1 MTISTQLT
9 MWPTTKP
16 LLCKILGLDSEAD
29 KCHGL
34 IADGTRRCK
43 LGLSKLNKARISSL
57 LEQIVVQGSLKAV
70 RSILEQLSNLV
81 FCPHIHREK
90 YSKDFLSQWEEKLE
104 KTEDSTIVKKEEE
117 DNKASLSDIESHTE
131 KAGISSQS
139 NPVLSVP
146 QIKVEDKDASN
157 NEALQDTTS
166 VGVKTQSRRI
176 SASSVTIPEAPEAA
190 ALRATGPKHDFERYS
205 AEKSLLEINTKMKEY
220 VRRALS
226 QEEKNNRAVKG
237 VLYTYAF
244 PNHYRDA
251 HPYLKIGF
259 TKEPERR
266 MADWDRKCGYKPEEI
281 SHHTA
286 ENYARVERLVHIQ
299 LANLRMKEYN
309 GCPGCT
315 QKHQEWF
322 NVRSTRASEVISLW
336 CDWMRLTPYDEDGKL
351 TQYWVDRLEAADLTN
366 PRCWNFFVNG
376 PDASSSG
383 SESEFESESDS
394 ENESGCESEFF
405 DLTV

>member
-16 LLCKILGLDSEAD
+16 LLCNILGLDSEAD

-34 IADGTRRCK
+34 IKSEKRRCK
-43 LGLSKLNKARISSL
+43 RELSKPDKARISSL

-70 RSILEQLSNLV
+70 RTILEQLSNLV
-81 FCPHIHREK
+81 LCPKDHRTK
-90 YSKDFLSQWEEKLE
+90 YSKYFLSQWEEKLE
-104 KTEDSTIVKKEEE
+104 KTQDSTIVKKEEE
-117 DNKASLSDIESHTE
+117 DNKASLSDIESHSE
-131 KAGISSQS
+131 EVGITSQS

-157 NEALQDTTS
+157 SEALQDTTS
-166 VGVKTQSRRI
+166 VGVKTRSRRI
-176 SASSVTIPEAPEAA
+176 STSSFTIPEAPEAA

-205 AEKSLLEINTKMKEY
+205 AEKSLLEINTKMEEHL
-220 VRRALS
+220 RRALT
-226 QEEKNNRAVKG
+226 QTEKSNRAVKG
-237 VLYTYAF
+237 DIYTYAF

-259 TKEPERR
+259 TKDPERR
-266 MADWDRKCGYKPEEI
+266 MADWDRKCGYKPEEL

-299 LANLRMKEYN
+299 LANLRMKEHN

-315 QKHQEWF
+315 KKHQEWF

-336 CDWMRLTPYDEDGKL
+336 CDWMRQLPYDEDGKL
-351 TQYWVDRLEAADLTN
+351 TQYWVNRLEGADLTN
-366 PRCWNFFVNG
+366 PRCWNLFVNG
-376 PDASSSG
+376 PDTSSSG

-394 ENESGCESEFF
+394 ESESEFF